1 MTVTTISPQIVRAVA
16 YVRISEDR
24 EGAGLGVERQLEDI
38 KALAARLGWV
48 IVAVFDDNDISAYS
62 GKVRKGY
69 RKMLKFLA
77 AGKATGVL
85 AWHTDRLH
93 RSPVELEEYI
103 TVCEAH
109 NVVTQTVKAGHLDLA
124 TPSGRAVART
134 VCAWAKFESEHKADR
149 VRRAAQQRAEAG
161 RFSGGPRRFGFHA
174 DGVTLNLREAVE
186 IVRATEMVI
195 AGGSVRSVMRY
206 LNDKGVL
213 TSQGNVW
220 EAQGVRDMLLR
231 PRNCGLREHQGEV
244 IGKAAHPAIVSETE
258 WRAVVAILTDP
269 ARRTAHDN
277 RTRHLGSCIYR
288 CVCGSVMTCRQANN
302 QPTYTCRRT
311 GGAGTVHTAR
321 ATRALDRYVAELV
334 VARLSRPD
342 AVDLLTPSGNEVDV
356 VALSAKRTALV
367 ERQNE
372 AAGLFALGKLTGAQ
386 LASATAVLNTEI
398 ATIDGKLAE
407 AASISPLAGVVGA
420 ADVQA
425 AWDDLDLDMQRAI
438 LRTLVRVTILP
449 GRRGRPVGFK
459 PNGGDP
465 NGYFDVSAVRVEWV
479 EDDNN
484 MHMDVDNDADL
495 MAA

>member
-38 KALAARLGWV
+38 KALAARLGWT
-48 IVAVFDDNDISAYS
+48 IVAVFDDNDVSAYNRR
-62 GKVRKGY
+62 KVRKGY
-69 RKMLKFLA
+69 RRMLKFLA
-77 AGKATGVL
+77 EGKATAVV

-93 RSPVELEEYI
+93 RTPTELEGYI
-103 TVCEAH
+103 DVCEAH
-109 NVVTQTVKAGHLDLA
+109 GVITQTVKAGHMDLS

-134 VCAWAKFESEHKADR
+134 MCAWAKFESEHKADR

-174 DGVTLNLREAVE
+174 DGVNLRLAEAVE
-186 IVRATEMVI
+186 IARATEMILV
-195 AGGSVRSVMRY
+195 GGSVRSVMRY
-206 LNDKGVL
+206 LNDKGVV

-231 PRNCGLREHQGEV
+231 PRNAGLREHQGEV

-258 WRAVVAILTDP
+258 WRAVVAILTNP
-269 ARRTAHDN
+269 SRRTAHDN
-277 RTRHLGSCIYR
+277 RTRWLGSCAYR
-288 CVCGSVMTCRQANN
+288 CVCGSVMTCRKANN

-311 GGAGTVHTAR
+311 GGTGTVHTAR
-321 ATRALDRYVAELV
+321 AARALDRYVTDLV
-334 VARLSRPD
+334 VARLSRAD
-342 AVDLLTPSGNEVDV
+342 AVDLLAPTDARVDV
-356 VALSAKRTALV
+356 VALSAERTALV

-386 LASATAVLNTEI
+386 LASATAVLTAEI
-398 ATIDGKLAE
+398 TAIDGKLAE
-407 AASISPLAGVVGA
+407 AATISPLAGVVGA
-420 ADVQA
+420 ADVRA
-425 AWDDLDLDMQRAI
+425 AWDGLDLDIQRAV

-449 GRRGRPVGFK
+449 GKKGRPVGFK

-465 NGYFDVSAVRVEWV
+465 NGYFDVNAVRIEWV
-479 EDDNN
+479 END
-484 MHMDVDNDADL
+484 DVDADVD
-495 MAA
+495 MVVAA